1 MKLRIFNMV
10 ESTIVKIYKNYNKKE
25 KGYKEEK
32 KNYLNNDNKFNDK
45 GGIGNMSIKYSAIDL
60 ANYVITYAN
69 QNSKPITNL
78 YLQKILYYIQAEEL
92 VTTGEPIFNEPI
104 MAWKYGPVIEEVYY
118 KFSPFGSSVI
128 NSERIISELVD
139 IEDDVK
145 VRINHIINE
154 KMKKPAWKLVRE
166 THEEDPWRNTT
177 NDGQN
182 LNIEITI
189 DSIKDFFE
197 KN

>member
-10 ESTIVKIYKNYNKKE
+10 EITIVKIYKNYNKKE

-92 VTTGEPIFNEPI
+92 VTTG
-104 MAWKYGPVIEEVYY
+104 
-118 KFSPFGSSVI
+118 
-128 NSERIISELVD
+128 
-139 IEDDVK
+139 
-145 VRINHIINE
+145 
-154 KMKKPAWKLVRE
+154 
-166 THEEDPWRNTT
+166 
-177 NDGQN
+177 
-182 LNIEITI
+182 
-189 DSIKDFFE
+189 
-197 KN
+197 